1 MIIGFVAM
9 LIVLGATGFLAPTY
23 VGLTNEIKAPN
34 PLDAEILKT
43 PIFKA
48 AILKI
53 HSGRLPVT
61 SRLLYLK
68 PLDSLT
74 LQIPLKSGLYA
85 TYMSGY
91 L

>member
-1 MIIGFVAM
+1 M
-9 LIVLGATGFLAPTY
+9 LIVLGATGFLVPTY
-23 VGLTNEIKAPN
+23 VGLTINIKALD

-48 AILKI
+48 TILKI
-53 HSGRLPVT
+53 PSGRLPVT
-61 SRLLYLK
+61 FRLLYLK

-74 LQIPLKSGLYA
+74 LQIPLKSGLYHVYA
-85 TYMSGY
+85 TYMSRY